1 MLQTSATNPAASR
14 YGGSATAA
22 VLLGAGMACA
32 GAAQAGEQP
41 LPEAPAALET
51 AAMPAQSTQA
61 SELSLPE
68 APAAPEA
75 AAMPAQP
82 VQASGLPLAEAPA
95 APEAATM
102 PAQSAQAGELPLPEA
117 PAALEAAAVP
127 VPTSQAPEPLL
138 REALNALDIPA
149 QPAQDAQGSKA
160 QRHQK
165 HNTLTAAR
173 SSMTGWKPVEQER
186 LDDMRGGFDVG
197 GLQVSFGIERA
208 VYINGALVVA
218 TSINIP
224 DVSRITTDQATK
236 LAAALGPSIISSTQ
250 NSVNAS
256 LAGSPATAGIQ
267 LGNGGSASS
276 AGASASANGGAGAP
290 GSAGTA
296 AANGAS
302 ASSTGAAGSSMVV
315 IGTPTGQV
323 VTNGVMTV
331 IQNGPGNAAA
341 VGSMAG
347 APATVIQ
354 NTLNNQSIRSLM
366 TIDASVN
373 TLQAFR
379 NQVASAALNNA
390 LLRAASMR

>member
-1 MLQTSATNPAASR
+1 
-14 YGGSATAA
+14 
-22 VLLGAGMACA
+22 
-32 GAAQAGEQP
+32 
-41 LPEAPAALET
+41 
-51 AAMPAQSTQA
+51 
-61 SELSLPE
+61 
-68 APAAPEA
+68 
-75 AAMPAQP
+75 

-102 PAQSAQAGELPLPEA
+102 PAQSAQAGLPLPEA

-256 LAGSPATAGIQ
+256 LAGSPATAG
-267 LGNGGSASS
+267 SASS
-276 AGASASANGGAGAP
+276 AGASSTASSGAGAP

-296 AANGAS
+296 TANGAS

-341 VGSMAG
+341 VGSTAG

>member
-256 LAGSPATAGIQ
+256 LAGSPATAG
-267 LGNGGSASS
+267 SASS
-276 AGASASANGGAGAP
+276 AGASSTASSGAGAP

-296 AANGAS
+296 TANGAS

-341 VGSMAG
+341 VGSTAG